1 MIELSEL
8 AAERSVLDE
17 RLAAAVKTLSS
28 EALDANSTRFLE
40 LADSRLSGYVRPLK
54 DSLERIAN
62 SRAWS
67 ESGRRP
73 TASSPRTS
81 ACCEAIMIASA
92 SRPETSSPPC
102 ALRTSAVAGE
112 RSSLKRV
119 IEMAGMI
126 EHCDFDEQ
134 RRRATRTATY

>member
-1 MIELSEL
+1 M
-8 AAERSVLDE
+8 LDE

-54 DSLERIAN
+54 DSLERMDRQLQSVERIRQEAYGKLTEN
-62 SRAWS
+62 VS
-67 ESGRRP
+67 
-73 TASSPRTS
+73 
-81 ACCEAIMIASA
+81 CEAIMIASA

-112 RSSLKRV
+112 RSSSSGSSRWR
-119 IEMAGMI
+119 G
-126 EHCDFDEQ
+126 
-134 RRRATRTATY
+134 